1 MWGDLYLLIAAVL
14 SLAIIIK
21 NYPNGVRDIKVTSIL
36 ALVVYVASELILI
49 IENEIIILLK
59 PILFITALSLVF
71 VILLMLIRRLKPV
84 VFQYPYPIVFLPLLL
99 PVSFL
104 FVMDT
109 IIVEQII
116 LASIQAV
123 VIVVL
128 FLLTAGYG
136 HYLDKRGGMY
146 FGLLLLITS
155 FILYWMVKEVVS
167 LEQWVWKLTLS
178 FGMILTIYSLTG
190 LLVNKLDETIEEEDY
205 I

>member
-1 MWGDLYLLIAAVL
+1 MWGDLFLLIAAVL
-14 SLAIIIK
+14 GLAIIIK
-21 NYPNGVRDIKVTSIL
+21 NYPNGVKDIKITSIL
-36 ALVVYVASELILI
+36 ALVVYLASEFIVI
-49 IENEIIILLK
+49 FENEIIILLR
-59 PILFITALSLVF
+59 PILFITALSFVF

-155 FILYWMVKEVVS
+155 FILYWMVKEVVNI
-167 LEQWVWKLTLS
+167 EQWAWKLTLS
-178 FGMILTIYSLTG
+178 LGMILTIYSLSG
-190 LLVNKLDETIEEEDY
+190 LLINKIDETVEEDY
-205 I
+205 L

>member
-1 MWGDLYLLIAAVL
+1 MWGDLYLLIASIL
-14 SLAIIIK
+14 SLLIIIK
-21 NYPNGVRDIKVTSIL
+21 RYPNRVRDIKVSSIL
-36 ALVVYVASELILI
+36 ALVVYVASELITNF
-49 IENEIIILLK
+49 ENEFAILLK

-99 PVSFL
+99 PFSFL

-128 FLLTAGYG
+128 FLLTAGYS

-146 FGLLLLITS
+146 LGLLLLITS
-155 FILYWMVKEVVS
+155 FILYWMVGEVVNI
-167 LEQWVWKLTLS
+167 EQWIWKLTLS
-178 FGMILTIYSLTG
+178 FGMILTIYSLSG
-190 LLVNKLDETIEEEDY
+190 LLINKLDETVEDEEY
-205 I
+205 L

>member
-1 MWGDLYLLIAAVL
+1 MWGDVYLLIAAVL

-21 NYPNGVRDIKVTSIL
+21 KYPDGVRDVKVTSII
-36 ALVVYVASELILI
+36 ALIVYLISELIII
-49 IENEIIILLK
+49 IESEITILLK
-59 PILFITALSLVF
+59 PILFITALSLLF

-104 FVMDT
+104 FVMDS

-146 FGLLLLITS
+146 IGLLLLITS
-155 FILYWMVKEVVS
+155 FVLYWMVKEVVNI
-167 LEQWVWKLTLS
+167 EQWIWKFTVSL
-178 FGMILTIYSLTG
+178 GMILTVYALSSL
-190 LLVNKLDETIEEEDY
+190 LLNKLDETVEDEEY
-205 I
+205 L